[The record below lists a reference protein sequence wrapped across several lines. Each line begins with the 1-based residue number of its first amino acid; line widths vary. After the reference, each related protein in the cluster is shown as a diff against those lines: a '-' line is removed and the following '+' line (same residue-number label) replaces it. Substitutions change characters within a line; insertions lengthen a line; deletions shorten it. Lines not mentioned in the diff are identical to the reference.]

1 MRAKAV
7 LWVLVFTLLF
17 SITVLAQDMPQTTI
31 KNVPVKE
38 TSPSSGKDMYKAYC
52 AVCHGGDGKGGGP
65 AAPAMKVPP
74 TDLTLLSKNNGGKY
88 PSLKVVSSIN
98 GETSLPAHG
107 SREMPVWGQ
116 LFWSMSHGHEGEV
129 QQRAVNITKYIET
142 LQAK

>member
-1 MRAKAV
+1 MPGKAF
-7 LWVLVFTLLF
+7 LWVLIFSLLF
-17 SITVLAQDMPQTTI
+17 VVVAVAQDKPQATI

-38 TSPSSGKDMYKAYC
+38 TSPTSGKDMYKAYC
-52 AVCHGGDGKGGGP
+52 AVCHGDDGKGGGP
-65 AAPAMKVPP
+65 AASAMKVPP

-98 GETSLPAHG
+98 GETNLPAHG

>member
-1 MRAKAV
+1 MRAKKSV
-7 LWVLVFTLLF
+7 WVLAFIVLF
-17 SITVLAQDMPQTTI
+17 GVVVSAQDKPQTTI

-38 TSPSSGKDMYKAYC
+38 TSPTSGKEMYKAYC
-52 AVCHGGDGKGGGP
+52 AVCHGNDGKGAGP

-98 GETSLPAHG
+98 GQSNLAAHG

-116 LFWSMSHGHEGEV
+116 LFWDMSHGHEGEV
-129 QQRAVNITKYIET
+129 QQRAVNLTKYIET

>member
-17 SITVLAQDMPQTTI
+17 SLTVLAQDMPQTTI

-88 PSLKVVSSIN
+88 PSLRVVSSIN